1 MTGILT
7 LFVLLLISA
16 LFLLQIIIFM
26 FTLGTSKSHVRIWG
40 TMDKW
45 NLSWLDG
52 KCKTK
57 YISVSYYNLSLHCGR
72 STCFHCKQM
81 GNNSISII
89 LSFLVKG
96 NTIGYQY
103 CFGNSIKMFFSHY
116 LQKDA
121 SSALAHSGAHLDLSA
136 FSSPEVSG

>member
-1 MTGILT
+1 MSEFEAQWTNGT
-7 LFVLLLISA
+7 FPGWMVSA
-16 LFLLQIIIFM
+16 KQ
-26 FTLGTSKSHVRIWG
+26 
-40 TMDKW
+40 
-45 NLSWLDG
+45 N
-52 KCKTK
+52 
-57 YISVSYYNLSLHCGR
+57 ISVSVIIICLCIVVDLLAFIVNR
-72 STCFHCKQM
+72 WA
-81 GNNSISII
+81 II

>member
-1 MTGILT
+1 MSEFEAQWTNGT
-7 LFVLLLISA
+7 FPGWMVSA
-16 LFLLQIIIFM
+16 KQ
-26 FTLGTSKSHVRIWG
+26 
-40 TMDKW
+40 
-45 NLSWLDG
+45 N
-52 KCKTK
+52 
-57 YISVSYYNLSLHCGR
+57 ISVSVIIICLLQCGR
-72 STCFHCKQM
+72 STCIHRKQM